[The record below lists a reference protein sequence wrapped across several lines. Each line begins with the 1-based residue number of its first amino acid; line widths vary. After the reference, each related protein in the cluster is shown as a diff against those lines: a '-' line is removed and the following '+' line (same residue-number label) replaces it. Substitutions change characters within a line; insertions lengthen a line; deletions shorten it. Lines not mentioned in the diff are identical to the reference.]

1 MNRQQKLQ
9 QETYYRVLAI
19 LEQEPGVSQRDLARR
34 LEISLGG
41 VNYSLKALIERGW
54 LKVQNFQKSEN
65 KLGYA
70 YLLTPEGVTKKTQL
84 AVDFL
89 RRKMAE
95 YEALEAEIA
104 SLQRQ
109 LMANTSQEGS
119 MISKIDR

>member
-119 MISKIDR
+119 MTSKIDR

>member
-89 RRKMAE
+89 GRKMAE

-109 LMANTSQEGS
+109 LTANTSQEGS
-119 MISKIDR
+119 MTSKIDR

>member
-54 LKVQNFQKSEN
+54 LKVQNFQKSEH

-119 MISKIDR
+119 MTSKIDR

>member
-54 LKVQNFQKSEN
+54 LKVQNFQKSDN

>member
-89 RRKMAE
+89 GRKMAE
-95 YEALEAEIA
+95 YEALEAEITD
-104 SLQRQ
+104 LQRQ
-109 LMANTSQEGS
+109 LARPDDGTNLDLEG
-119 MISKIDR
+119 